1 MYMGEE
7 LYDIKYFI
15 TSRIFHGKEM
25 RDVSI

>member
-1 MYMGEE
+1 MGEE